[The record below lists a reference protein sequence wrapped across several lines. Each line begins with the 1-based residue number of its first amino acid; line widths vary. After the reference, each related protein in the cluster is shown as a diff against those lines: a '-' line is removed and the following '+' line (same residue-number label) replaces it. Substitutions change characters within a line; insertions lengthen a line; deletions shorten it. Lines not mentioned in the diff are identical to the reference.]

1 LNTSSPTPLS
11 ARAEAF
17 VNSVLALDLKL
28 AVFDCDGTLWKLDSG
43 SLFFQWAQT
52 RGFLPSDALQ
62 WILPRYAQYLADHS
76 IAEEV
81 MCGDMVTIHSGL
93 SEDFLRAEAEAFW
106 HEQIHGCIFP
116 EMFKLTHALKDRGV
130 DLWAIS
136 STNNWVVQVGAEY
149 FGIPREHVLAAEV
162 HVEKGLATNRLVRV
176 PSGPDKAVA
185 IREVIR
191 RTPDAVFGN
200 SIHDFDM
207 LELARHPFAIHPNPD
222 LRAIAEQRGWPI
234 YEPLQ

>member
-1 LNTSSPTPLS
+1 
-11 ARAEAF
+11 
-17 VNSVLALDLKL
+17 
-28 AVFDCDGTLWKLDSG
+28 
-43 SLFFQWAQT
+43 
-52 RGFLPSDALQ
+52 
-62 WILPRYAQYLADHS
+62 
-76 IAEEV
+76 
-81 MCGDMVTIHSGL
+81 
-93 SEDFLRAEAEAFW
+93 
-106 HEQIHGCIFP
+106 
-116 EMFKLTHALKDRGV
+116 
-130 DLWAIS
+130 
-136 STNNWVVQVGAEY
+136 
-149 FGIPREHVLAAEV
+149 
-162 HVEKGLATNRLVRV
+162 VRV